1 MNGKLVISV
10 MVAIGLAIPMGIYY
24 FQVYAYYFEV
34 DPTGPQDVQMILAS
48 DGTPEPVPHTGFE
61 AIDGTSSPIRYR
73 ACFSTTLSI
82 DEARA
87 RYVEAADAQPRYAP
101 GWFGCFDADALGAE
115 LEAGTAATFLSRKNI
130 AYGVDR
136 VVAITD
142 GGRGYVWHSPND
154 CEAKDYDGT
163 VIGEDCPDLPVDSK

>member
-1 MNGKLVISV
+1 MNGKIVISF
-10 MVAIGLAIPMGIYY
+10 MVAIGLAVPMGIYY
-24 FQVYAYYFEV
+24 YQVYAYYFEV
-34 DPTGPQDVQMILAS
+34 EPTGPQDVQMVRLDDA
-48 DGTPEPVPHTGFE
+48 TPEPVPFTGFE

-87 RYVEAADAQPRYAP
+87 RYVEAPEAQPRYAP
-101 GWFGCFDADALGAE
+101 GWFGCFDAEAIGGE
-115 LEAGTAATFLSRKNI
+115 LEAGTAATFLVQKNI

-136 VVAITD
+136 VVAITES
-142 GGRGYVWHSPND
+142 GRGYVWHSPND

-163 VIGEDCPDLPVDSK
+163 VVGEDCPDLPVDN